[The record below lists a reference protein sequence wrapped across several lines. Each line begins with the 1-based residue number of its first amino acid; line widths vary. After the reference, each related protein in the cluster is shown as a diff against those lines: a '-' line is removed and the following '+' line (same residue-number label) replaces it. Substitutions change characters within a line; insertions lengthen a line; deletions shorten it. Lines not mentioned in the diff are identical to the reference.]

1 MGMVAPQGVVYL
13 GSVPWTPDYKHVFYD
28 RLGDAA
34 YIISQFCPY
43 STDGY
48 TYLRESTDIRVPY
61 NADDIYGVNYCIYM
75 NNNKWF
81 FAFVNTITYVNN
93 GTSLLHLEE
102 DIWQTWGASIDWHAC
117 FVAREHVNSD
127 GIGEHLINEPAFP
140 FEVTTTEQ
148 SFIDYSTD
156 SVIIIMTNAVPHI
169 KDSTSMFIAQQD
181 TNIDGSD
188 PVSGKGRYAGLYQG
202 AKPYAFTNPTTAG
215 HFLDNLNKAGAA
227 ESVCAVFMFPE
238 DYLDYDDNTHEVT
251 PFLSAKRS
259 QRRYIAPKVCGGNY
273 TPRNKKLLTFPYS
286 YTEISSMNG
295 GQITIQYEKNRN
307 INDGFTIDIE
317 QVIPFDP
324 TSNAFVSVPLYDGTE
339 DGTTDINGEYLLN
352 TSCAPQISWVYGAFQ
367 NWMAQNK
374 DILAAEYQTR
384 NANAALGLGAA
395 AIGIAAMALLAP
407 VAIGAVGVASI
418 AGGAAAVGGIA
429 AGGTALAKTLL
440 GHNEAAARIESQ
452 KKIPN
457 HVMAASTDNNLF
469 AINHEGFIIR
479 SKSLMED
486 YARSLDDFFEQFGYE
501 IDRIKVPNRTG
512 RTSWNY
518 VKTVGANVGGDIPAD
533 RLAGIN
539 ACLDA
544 GVTFWH
550 TTDVGNYS
558 LSNVIV

>member
-13 GSVPWTPDYKHVFYD
+13 GTVPWNPDYKHVFYD
-28 RLGDAA
+28 RMGDAA

-48 TYLRESTDIRVPY
+48 TYLRETTDIRVPY

-75 NNNKWF
+75 NSNKWF

-169 KDSTSMFIAQQD
+169 KDGTSMFIAQQD

-188 PVSGKGRYAGLYQG
+188 PVSGKGKFAGLYQG
-202 AKPYAFTNPTTAG
+202 AKPYAFTNPATAG

-238 DYLDYDDNTHEVT
+238 DYLDFNDSSHEVT
-251 PFLSAKRS
+251 PFNTPKRS
-259 QRRYIAPKVCGGNY
+259 QRRYIAPKKCGGNY
-273 TPRNKKLLTFPYS
+273 TPRNKKLLTYPYS
-286 YTEISSMNG
+286 FTSIMGMNG
-295 GQITIQYEKNRN
+295 SELTIQYEKNRN
-307 INDGFTIDIE
+307 VNDGFQIDIE
-317 QVIPFDP
+317 QVVPFDP
-324 TSNAFVSVPLYDGTE
+324 TSTAFISVPLYDGTE
-339 DGTTDINGEYLLN
+339 DGTTDINGEYLIG
-352 TSCAPQISWVYGAFQ
+352 CACSPQVSWVYGAFQ
-367 NWMAQNK
+367 NWYAQNK
-374 DILAAEYQTR
+374 DVLDEKKFQRTLIF
-384 NANAALGLGAA
+384 GAA
-395 AIGIAAMALLAP
+395 AIGLAAVVLATGGALA
-407 VAIGAVGVASI
+407 AIGALGISS
-418 AGGAAAVGGIA
+418 GAAIG
-429 AGGTALAKTLL
+429 AGSNWLL
-440 GHNEAAARIESQ
+440 GNRMQEAEIKSQ
-452 KKIPN
+452 EKVPN
-457 HVMAASTDNNLF
+457 HVMSASTNNNLF

-479 SKSLMED
+479 SKSIMAD
-486 YARSLDDFFEQFGYE
+486 YARSLDDFFDQFGYE
-501 IDRIKVPNRTG
+501 VDRIKVPNRTG
-512 RTSWNY
+512 RVSWNF
-518 VKTVGANVGGDIPAD
+518 VKTVSANVGGDIPAD

-544 GVTFWH
+544 GITFWH

-558 LSNVIV
+558 LSNVIA

>member
-13 GSVPWTPDYKHVFYD
+13 GTVPWNPDYKHVFYD
-28 RLGDAA
+28 RMGDAA

-93 GTSLLHLEE
+93 STSLLHLEE

-140 FEVTTTEQ
+140 FEVETTEQ

-156 SVIIIMTNAVPHI
+156 SIIIIMTNAVPHI
-169 KDSTSMFIAQQD
+169 KDGTSMFIAQQD

-227 ESVCAVFMFPE
+227 ESVCAVFLFPE
-238 DYLDYDDNTHEVT
+238 DYLDFDDNTHEVT
-251 PFLSAKRS
+251 PFNSPKRS

-273 TPRNKKLLTFPYS
+273 TPRNNKLLTFPYS
-286 YTEISSMNG
+286 FTAIAGLNGSSL
-295 GQITIQYEKNRN
+295 TIQYEKNRN
-307 INDGFTIDIE
+307 VNDGFTIDIE

-324 TSNAFVSVPLYDGTE
+324 TARAFVSVPLYNGTE
-339 DGTTDINGEYLLN
+339 DGTTDINGEYLLS
-352 TSCAPQISWVYGAFQ
+352 TACAPQVSWVYGAFQ
-367 NWMAQNK
+367 NWYAQNQDAWAHK
-374 DILAAEYQTR
+374 MQLDMAE
-384 NANAALGLGAA
+384 
-395 AIGIAAMALLAP
+395 
-407 VAIGAVGVASI
+407 
-418 AGGAAAVGGIA
+418 IA
-429 AGGTALAKTLL
+429 AGGIGIAIIASMMCPPVGLII
-440 GHNEAAARIESQ
+440 GAAAASGTILSGLTDMYAMSGEYESQ
-452 KKIPN
+452 KKIPD
-457 HVMAASTDNNLF
+457 HVITAATDNNLH
-469 AINHEGFIIR
+469 AINHQGFIIR
-479 SKSLMED
+479 SKSIMAD
-486 YARSLDDFFEQFGYE
+486 YARSLDDFFDQFGYE
-501 IDRIKVPNRTG
+501 VDRIKVPNRTG
-512 RTSWNY
+512 RASWNF
-518 VKTVGANVGGDIPAD
+518 VKTVSANVGGDIPAD

-550 TTDVGNYS
+550 TVDVGNYS
-558 LSNVIV
+558 LSNSIV

>member
-13 GSVPWTPDYKHVFYD
+13 GTVPWTHDYKHVFYD
-28 RLGDAA
+28 RIGDAA

-93 GTSLLHLEE
+93 STSLLHLEE

-140 FEVTTTEQ
+140 FEVETTEQ

-156 SVIIIMTNAVPHI
+156 SIIIIMTNAVPHI
-169 KDSTSMFIAQQD
+169 KDGTSMFIAQQD

-202 AKPYAFTNPTTAG
+202 AKPYAFSNPTTAG

-227 ESVCAVFMFPE
+227 ESVCGVFLFPE
-238 DYLDYDDNTHEVT
+238 DYIDYDDNTHEVT
-251 PFLSAKRS
+251 PFLHAKRS

-286 YTEISSMNG
+286 YTNIMGMNG
-295 GQITIQYEKNRN
+295 SILTVQYEKNRN

-324 TSNAFVSVPLYDGTE
+324 TASAFISIPLYDGAE
-339 DGTTDINGEYLLN
+339 DGTTDINGEYMLS
-352 TSCAPQISWVYGAFQ
+352 TSCAPQVSWVYGAFQ
-367 NWMAQNK
+367 NWYAQNK
-374 DILAAEYQTR
+374 DMLNYELHKWTFDAEMSVG
-384 NANAALGLGAA
+384 AGALGITVA
-395 AIGIAAMALLAP
+395 AIAGFPVTMAM
-407 VAIGAVGVASI
+407 VGGVAV
-418 AGGAAAVGGIA
+418 AE
-429 AGGTALAKTLL
+429 ALAFMNAKVKEK
-440 GHNEAAARIESQ
+440 GQEAEIASQ

-457 HVMAASTDNNLF
+457 HVMAASTDNNLY
-469 AINHEGFIIR
+469 AIQHEGFIIR
-479 SKSLMED
+479 SKSLMAD
-486 YARSLDDFFEQFGYE
+486 YARSLDDFFDQFGYE

-512 RTSWNY
+512 RASWNF
-518 VKTVGANVGGDIPAD
+518 VKTVSANVGGNIPAD

-539 ACLDA
+539 ACLDS
-544 GVTFWH
+544 GITFWH
-550 TTDVGNYS
+550 TVDVGNYS

>member
-13 GSVPWTPDYKHVFYD
+13 GSVPWSPNYRHVLYD
-28 RLGDAA
+28 RMGDAA

-93 GTSLLHLEE
+93 STSLLHLEE

-117 FVAREHVNSD
+117 FVAREHVSSD
-127 GIGEHLINEPAFP
+127 AIGEHLINEPAFP

-169 KDSTSMFIAQQD
+169 KDGSSMFIAQQD

-202 AKPYAFTNPTTAG
+202 AKPYAFTNPATAG

-227 ESVCAVFMFPE
+227 ESVCAVFLFPE
-238 DYLDYDDNTHEVT
+238 DYLDFDDNTHEVT

-259 QRRYIAPKVCGGNY
+259 QRRYIAPKVCGGSY

-286 YTEISSMNG
+286 YTSIMGMNG
-295 GQITIQYEKNRN
+295 TELTIQYEKNRN
-307 INDGFTIDIE
+307 VNDGFTIDIE

-324 TSNAFVSVPLYDGTE
+324 TAAAFISIPLYDGDE
-339 DGTTDINGEYLLN
+339 DGTTDINGEYLISVN
-352 TSCAPQISWVYGAFQ
+352 CAPQVSWVYGAFQ
-367 NWMAQNK
+367 NWYAQNK
-374 DILAAEYQTR
+374 PILDEKNAER
-384 NANAALGLGAA
+384 
-395 AIGIAAMALLAP
+395 AI
-407 VAIGAVGVASI
+407 VGM
-418 AGGAAAVGGIA
+418 GGAAAAGLGLVALALVSGGIGA
-429 AGGTALAKTLL
+429 AAVLGAVGAMGGSIGSALL
-440 GHNEAAARIESQ
+440 GEQRQLAEIESQ

-457 HVMAASTDNNLF
+457 HVMAASTDNNMYAL
-469 AINHEGFIIR
+469 NHEGFIIR
-479 SKSLMED
+479 SKSLMAD
-486 YARSLDDFFEQFGYE
+486 YARSLDDFFDQFGYE
-501 IDRIKVPNRTG
+501 VDRIKVPNRTG
-512 RTSWNY
+512 RASWNY
-518 VKTVGANVGGDIPAD
+518 VKTVAANVGGDIPAD
-533 RLAGIN
+533 RLAAIN
-539 ACLDA
+539 STLDN